1 MKISFAEFEP
11 PRPGADGRAVIVGVW
26 EDGVL
31 SAPARQLDELSG
43 GSITRAIA
51 ASPRFRGKKGELL
64 PIVAPANVAASRIV
78 LAGLGKP
85 DALDARGLEDL
96 GGALLAHLNGAG
108 QTEAVVA
115 LGIGDA
121 ARLAPA
127 AAAAHLAF
135 GAALRSY
142 RFDKYRT
149 TEKAERKPTLAA
161 LAVAGA
167 NPAAARE
174 AYKNFS
180 AAAEAV
186 AFTRDLVS
194 EPANVIYPETLAEQA
209 AGLSSL
215 GLDVEILDEER
226 MRALGMGALLGV
238 AQGSVR
244 PPRLVVMRWNGGE
257 DGAAPLAFIGKGVT
271 FDTGGI
277 SIKPAAGMGEMKWDM
292 AGAGVVIGLMR
303 LLAARSA
310 KVNAVGIAGL
320 VENMPSGSA
329 MRPGDIVTSMSGQ
342 TIEVL
347 NTDAEGRLVLA
358 DALWYCQDRFK
369 PALMVDLATLTG
381 AIIVAL
387 GHDHAGLFANDDAL
401 AERLVAAGKEVGE
414 KLWRL
419 PLDAAYNKAI
429 DSDAADVKNIAG
441 DRAAGSII
449 GAEFIQRFV
458 NKVPWAHLDIAG
470 VAWSKKDAPTVPK
483 GATAFGV
490 RLLDRFV
497 ADYYEK

>member
-1 MKISFAEFEP
+1 MKISFAEFELS
-11 PRPGADGRAVIVGVW
+11 RAGAVVVGVW
-26 EDGVL
+26 EEGML
-31 SAPARQLDELSG
+31 TAPARQLDRASG
-43 GSITRAIA
+43 GAITRALA
-51 ASPRFRGKKGELL
+51 ASPRFRGKRNELV
-64 PIVAPANVAASRIV
+64 PIIGPANLPVSRIV

-85 DALDARGLEDL
+85 EAADARGLEDL
-96 GGALLAHLNGAG
+96 GGSLVAQLNGVGETAA
-108 QTEAVVA
+108 TFAIDV
-115 LGIGDA
+115 GDA
-121 ARLAPA
+121 SGLTPGI
-127 AAAAHLAF
+127 AAAHLGL
-135 GAALRSY
+135 GAALRAY

-149 TEKAERKPTLAA
+149 TEQPDKKPTLTA
-161 LAVAGA
+161 LTIAGPDA
-167 NPAAARE
+167 SAARR
-174 AYKNFS
+174 AYRDL
-180 AAAEAV
+180 AATAEAV

-209 AGLSSL
+209 AGLSSF
-215 GLDVEILDEER
+215 GLDVEIIDEAG
-226 MRALGMGALLGV
+226 MAKLGMNAILGV

-244 PPRLVVMRWNGGE
+244 PPRLVVMRWNGGK
-257 DGAAPLAFIGKGVT
+257 DGDAPLAFVGKGVT

-303 LLAARSA
+303 LLAARAA
-310 KVNAVGIAGL
+310 KINAVGIVGL

-329 MRPGDIVTSMSGQ
+329 QRPGDIVKSMSGQ

-381 AIIVAL
+381 AVMVAL
-387 GHDHAGLFANDDAL
+387 GHEHAGLFANNDEL
-401 AERLVAAGKEVGE
+401 AERLVAAGKAVGE

-419 PLDAAYNKAI
+419 PLDDAYNKAI

-449 GAEFIQRFV
+449 GAQFVQRFV

-497 ADYYEK
+497 SDYYEKG